1 MKNLERALLPFGSPL
16 GGEQGCMLGS
26 FTTERAEIGRV
37 RPGNCGKPTY
47 RVIADV
53 NVCLRCSRRLDAIV
67 VDAALN
73 ASIGKGRKPE
83 TRRLLRVA

>member
-1 MKNLERALLPFGSPL
+1 MKNPERALLPFGAPL
-16 GGEQGCMLGS
+16 GGEQGCMLGPLS
-26 FTTERAEIGRV
+26 IERLTSRRMRSV
-37 RPGNCGKPTY
+37 TCGKPTY
-47 RVIADV
+47 RVIAGV

-73 ASIGKGRKPE
+73 ASTGKGRKPE

>member
-1 MKNLERALLPFGSPL
+1 
-16 GGEQGCMLGS
+16 MLGP
-26 FTTERAEIGRV
+26 FMRERQTVGRV
-37 RPGNCGKPTY
+37 RTVMRTVNCSKPTY
-47 RVIADV
+47 RVIAGV
-53 NVCLRCSRRLDAIV
+53 NVCLRCSRLLDAIV